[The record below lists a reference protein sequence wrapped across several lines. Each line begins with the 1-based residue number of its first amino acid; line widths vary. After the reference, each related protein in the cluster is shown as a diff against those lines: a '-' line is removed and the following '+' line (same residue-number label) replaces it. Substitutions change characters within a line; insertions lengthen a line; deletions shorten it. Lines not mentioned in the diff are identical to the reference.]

1 MPTGSFARA
10 TRRDTICS
18 LTTRDPVEKTQVQF
32 IRKMSWTLFSGV
44 IIGMIINMVV
54 LPMWLE
60 KDINGYPILMVSLS
74 INKGVEKAL
83 EKTLQTGELARD
95 ALATSAGRVL
105 ELVFKSDT
113 CQSL

>member
-32 IRKMSWTLFSGV
+32 IRKMSWTLLSGV

-83 EKTLQTGELARD
+83 ESVADRRARPGC
-95 ALATSAGRVL
+95 ACHLSGTSFGIG
-105 ELVFKSDT
+105 FQK
-113 CQSL
+113 

>member
-32 IRKMSWTLFSGV
+32 IRKMSWTLLSGV

-83 EKTLQTGELARD
+83 EFKTAR
-95 ALATSAGRVL
+95 LWIKKNQFYSRIL
-105 ELVFKSDT
+105 IR
-113 CQSL
+113 C